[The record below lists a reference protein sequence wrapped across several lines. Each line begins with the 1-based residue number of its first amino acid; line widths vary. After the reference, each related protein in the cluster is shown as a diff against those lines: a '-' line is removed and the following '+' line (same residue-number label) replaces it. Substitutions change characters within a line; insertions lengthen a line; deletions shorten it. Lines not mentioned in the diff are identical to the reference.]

1 MYKCYDENWKEDTL
15 GYCTYVLI
23 NNYEEFINDCRK
35 EEIITDGLYNSYGEA
50 EFKCPFV
57 VKMTDDEEWEYL
69 SPNDYPT
76 WLTTEIVKSESES
89 ATHESTN
96 TNAKLYNLYVIFK
109 SGITLQTN
117 TEPITFEDITEAIEV
132 LQKPSI
138 FGKQIAEFKIEV
150 L

>member
-1 MYKCYDENWKEDTL
+1 MYKCFDENWKEDTL
-15 GYCTYVLI
+15 GYCTYALI
-23 NNYEEFINDCRK
+23 NDYDEFFNACDN
-35 EEIITDGLYNSYGEA
+35 EDIITDGLYNSYGKA

-57 VKMTDDEEWEYL
+57 IKMTDDEEWEYL
-69 SPNDYPT
+69 SPNDYPA
-76 WLTTEIVKSESES
+76 WLTKEITKSKS
-89 ATHESTN
+89 ESTN
-96 TNAKLYNLYVIFK
+96 TNPKLYNLYVIFK

-117 TEPITFEDITEAIEV
+117 TEPITFEEIAEAIEV

>member
-1 MYKCYDENWKEDTL
+1 MYKCFDENWKEDTL

-23 NNYEEFINDCRK
+23 NDYDEFLTACIRED
-35 EEIITDGLYNSYGEA
+35 IIVDGLAEA
-50 EFKCPFV
+50 YEIAEHKCPFI
-57 VKMTDDEEWEYL
+57 VKLDKDYFEWDFV

-76 WLTTEIVKSESES
+76 WLSKEIAKSES
-89 ATHESTN
+89 ESTN

-109 SGITLQTN
+109 SGTTLQTN